1 MFWTVERKKLMGQR
15 RRRRKR
21 RKGKYGVLA
30 VIMFLLLLAEIL
42 TAVSV
47 FQGKLQEKIRSIVLP
62 DIPYQEVGIKEEDIN
77 QKYYYE
83 QLPEEEKI
91 AYQEISQGILD
102 RSEEIY
108 IHSADAKRTNE
119 LFEYVLKDCPEI
131 FWCDGTAKTTHYEGK
146 EEYTVLEPVYS
157 CTAKE
162 RKERQIQIDEEA
174 EACLS
179 GVEEGA
185 SDYDKI
191 LYVFEYIVN
200 TVDYDASAEDN
211 QNIYSVFVNKRSV
224 CAGYSKA
231 TQYLLERLGVF
242 CTYVTGT
249 TKDGESHAWNLVIC
263 EGDYYYVDT
272 TWGDPVFLNSEQA
285 IDNNYISYDY
295 MCCNEDELFKTH
307 TPDSDVTFPE
317 CTKMDY
323 NYYVVN
329 HMYYDEYNSDAI
341 LQEMNHTISGKK
353 NPSVFK
359 FADSDCYEQAH
370 EDIFDNLIERAA
382 QNLAKWYGLSQVKY
396 TYMDDPELNKIVI
409 YWNYQ

>member
-1 MFWTVERKKLMGQR
+1 MEQR
-15 RRRRKR
+15 RRRRKKR
-21 RKGKYGVLA
+21 RGRFGILV
-30 VIMFLLLLAEIL
+30 VIMFLVLLAEIL

-47 FQGKLQEKIRSIVLP
+47 FRGKFQEKVRDIVSP
-62 DIPYQEVGIKEEDIN
+62 EIPYQEVNIAEADIEK
-77 QKYYYE
+77 KYYYE
-83 QLPEEEKI
+83 QLPEEEKT
-91 AYQEISQGILD
+91 AYREISQGISD
-102 RSEEIY
+102 CSEEIY

-119 LFEYVLKDCPEI
+119 LFEYVLKDSPEI
-131 FWCDGTAKTTHYEGK
+131 FWCDGRAKTTHYEGK

-157 CTAKE
+157 CTAEE
-162 RKERQIQIDEEA
+162 REKRQAKIDEEVKT
-174 EACLS
+174 CLS
-179 GVEEGA
+179 EIKEDA

-200 TVDYDASAEDN
+200 TVEYDAGSEDN

-249 TKDGESHAWNLVIC
+249 TKNGESHAWNLVIC

-272 TWGDPVFLNSEQA
+272 TWGDPVFLSSEQA
-285 IDNNYISYDY
+285 IDHNYISYDY

-307 TPDSDVTFPE
+307 TPDSDITFPQ

-329 HMYYDEYNSDAI
+329 HMFYDEYNSDAV
-341 LQEMNHTISGKK
+341 LKEMNQTISEKK

-359 FADSDCYEQAH
+359 FSSSDCYKKAH
-370 EDIFDNLIERAA
+370 EDIFGNLIERTA
-382 QNLAKWYGLSQVKY
+382 QNLASWYGLSQVKY

-409 YWNYQ
+409 YWQYE

>member
-1 MFWTVERKKLMGQR
+1 M
-15 RRRRKR
+15 
-21 RKGKYGVLA
+21 
-30 VIMFLLLLAEIL
+30 IL
-42 TAVSV
+42 TIA
-47 FQGKLQEKIRSIVLP
+47 GRLEKKIP
-62 DIPYQEVGIKEEDIN
+62 DNLKNHFAEEIPYQEVNIKEDDIE

-83 QLPEEEKI
+83 QLLEEEKTAYKEI
-91 AYQEISQGILD
+91 AQGVKDNL
-102 RSEEIY
+102 SKIY
-108 IHSADAKRTNE
+108 IHSSDAKRTNQ

-162 RKERQIQIDEEA
+162 KEKRQTEIDNAVEK
-174 EACLS
+174 CLANIK
-179 GVEEGA
+179 EDA

-200 TVDYDASAEDN
+200 TVDYDADADDN
-211 QNIYSVFVNKRSV
+211 QNIYSVFAHHRSV

-231 TQYLLERLGVF
+231 TQYLLEKMGIF

-249 TKDGESHAWNLVIC
+249 TKDGESHAWNLVMC

-272 TWGDPVFLNSEQA
+272 TWGDPVFLNSEEA
-285 IDNNYISYDY
+285 VDHDYISYDY
-295 MCCNEDELFKTH
+295 MCCSDEELFKTH
-307 TPDSDVTFPE
+307 IPDSDVKLPE
-317 CTKMDY
+317 CTKMDD

-329 HMYYDEYNSDAI
+329 EMYYDDYNSDTI
-341 LQEMNHTISGKK
+341 LKEMNNIISEKK

-359 FADSDCYEQAH
+359 FSDSDCYEKAH
-370 EDIFDNLIERAA
+370 DDIFGNLIERAA

-396 TYMDDPELNKIVI
+396 TYMDDPDLNKIVI
-409 YWNYQ
+409 YWKYE